1 MARKLELWF
10 KSSGIR
16 CLYAKT
22 RKSIVRHT
30 EKFENKKQL
39 IYIPRVPETSK
50 KIVLSK
56 LEVANKHTMN
66 NFLESDF

>member
-1 MARKLELWF
+1 M
-10 KSSGIR
+10 
-16 CLYAKT
+16 LYAKT